1 MSRPLPM
8 DRPVRQS
15 VSPARNLP
23 DRPLAGAFPGGA
35 PACAR
40 PARDTV
46 RWAGPC
52 GPRPDALHGP
62 GPALSVGAMSS
73 SPTWRA
79 VTESPV
85 GFLTSAAPWRSLAY
99 LATSALLGL
108 AALIVLGGVLVC
120 GLLLSVLGI
129 GLVMLA
135 GSLLLGI
142 PLAALERRRLR
153 LLDGQY
159 ADRPG
164 SPHGAVARPGLWPWL
179 TARLREPATWRE
191 FSYAV
196 VFAMLLSFVDLALL
210 TMTGLLVALIV
221 APVFVA
227 VSSAQPEALVLT
239 GIGIAA
245 LPVAAYI
252 LGVAAAAQSWF
263 VRLMLAP
270 KEGEQT
276 DQVVELTRSRA
287 RMADA
292 FEAERRRIE
301 RDLHDGAQQ
310 HLVALVMTLGL
321 AELEFGAG
329 GAGAG
334 KGGELV
340 SRARREAKQALG
352 ELRDL
357 IRGIHPQVLTDH
369 GIAAAVSEVAV
380 RCRVPV
386 SVDVELA
393 GRLPAQIEATA
404 YFFISEALTN
414 VAKHSGAAAASVHG
428 RLAAGRLAVTVT
440 DDGVGGAALRDGGGL
455 QGLSDRVAVVDGRL
469 TLASPAGGPTALSL
483 EIPCQYSHSVSSS
496 QRTRPSSAK
505 GSSSC

>member
-1 MSRPLPM
+1 
-8 DRPVRQS
+8 
-15 VSPARNLP
+15 
-23 DRPLAGAFPGGA
+23 
-35 PACAR
+35 
-40 PARDTV
+40 
-46 RWAGPC
+46 
-52 GPRPDALHGP
+52 
-62 GPALSVGAMSS
+62 MSS

-79 VTESPV
+79 VTRSPV
-85 GFLTSAAPWRSLAY
+85 SFLTSSAPWRSLAY
-99 LATSALLGL
+99 LATSGLLGFL
-108 AALIVLGGVLVC
+108 ALVVLGGVVMC
-120 GLLLSVLGI
+120 GLLLSVLGV

-135 GSLLLGI
+135 GSVLLGI

-153 LLDGQY
+153 LLEGPH
-159 ADRPG
+159 ADLPA

-191 FSYAV
+191 FSYAM
-196 VFAMLLSFVDLALL
+196 VFAVLLSLVDLALL
-210 TMTGLLVALIV
+210 AMAGLVVALIV
-221 APVFVA
+221 APVQVA
-227 VSSAQPEALVLT
+227 VASAQPEALVLT

-245 LPVAAYI
+245 LPVAAYV
-252 LGVAAAAQSWF
+252 LGAAASAQAWF

-276 DQVVELTRSRA
+276 DRVVELTRSRA

-321 AELEFGAG
+321 AELEFGA
-329 GAGAG
+329 ADPASG

-340 SRARREAKQALG
+340 SRARREAKQALD

-369 GIAAAVSEVAV
+369 GVAAAVSEVAV

-386 SVDVELA
+386 DVDVELS

-414 VAKHSGAAAASVHG
+414 VVKHSGATAARVHG
-428 RLAAGRLAVTVT
+428 RLSAGRLSVTVT
-440 DDGVGGAALRDGGGL
+440 DDGAGGARLRDGGGL
-455 QGLSDRVAVVDGRL
+455 QGLADRVAVVDGRL
-469 TLASPAGGPTALSL
+469 TLSSPCGGPTALSL
-483 EIPCQYSHSVSSS
+483 EIPCQYTHSVSS
-496 QRTRPSSAK
+496 
-505 GSSSC
+505 

>member
-1 MSRPLPM
+1 MSRPFPPV
-8 DRPVRQS
+8 RPVRQTAT
-15 VSPARNLP
+15 PARNLL
-23 DRPLAGAFPGGA
+23 DRPPTDAVPGGA

-40 PARDTV
+40 PAREAAW
-46 RWAGPC
+46 R
-52 GPRPDALHGP
+52 PRPEGP
-62 GPALSVGAMSS
+62 VQGPTVGGVSS

-79 VTESPV
+79 VTRSPV
-85 GFLTSAAPWRSLAY
+85 SFLTSAAPWRSLAY
-99 LATSALLGL
+99 VASSGLLGFL
-108 AALIVLGGVLVC
+108 SLVVLGGVVVC

-135 GSLLLGI
+135 GSALLGI

-153 LLDGQY
+153 LLEGPHT
-159 ADRPG
+159 DRPA

-179 TARLREPATWRE
+179 TTRLREPATWRE
-191 FSYAV
+191 FSYAM
-196 VFAMLLSFVDLALL
+196 VFAVLLSLVDLALL
-210 TMTGLLVALIV
+210 TMAGLLVALIV
-221 APVFVA
+221 APVHVA
-227 VSSAQPEALVLT
+227 LASAQPEALVLT

-245 LPVAAYI
+245 LPVAAYV
-252 LGVAAAAQSWF
+252 LAAAAAAQSWF

-270 KEGEQT
+270 REGEQT
-276 DQVVELTRSRA
+276 DRVVELTRSRA

-321 AELEFGAG
+321 AELEFGAEG
-329 GAGAG
+329 PAAG

-340 SRARREAKQALG
+340 SRARREAKQALD

-386 SVDVELA
+386 AVDVELA

-414 VAKHSGAAAASVHG
+414 VVKHSGAANATVQG
-428 RLAAGRLAVTVT
+428 RLAAGRLSVTVT
-440 DDGVGGAALRDGGGL
+440 DDGAGGARLRDGGGL
-455 QGLSDRVAVVDGRL
+455 QGLADRVAVVDGRL
-469 TLASPAGGPTALSL
+469 TLSSPRGGPTALSL
-483 EIPCQYSHSVSSS
+483 EIPCQHSHSVSS
-496 QRTRPSSAK
+496 
-505 GSSSC
+505 